1 MVITAQCVTSKEER
15 LAQGNKKLFLKIL
28 HDTKFSYHLVGRND
42 IKTAGLEFILISQ

>member
-28 HDTKFSYHLVGRND
+28 HDTKFSYLLIGRKDVKN
-42 IKTAGLEFILISQ
+42 AGLEFVLISQ